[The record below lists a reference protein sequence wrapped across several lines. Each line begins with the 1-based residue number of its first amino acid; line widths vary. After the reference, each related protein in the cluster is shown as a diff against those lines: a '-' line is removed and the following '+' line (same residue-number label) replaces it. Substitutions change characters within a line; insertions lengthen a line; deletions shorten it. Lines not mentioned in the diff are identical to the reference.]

1 MSGPVTISTHR
12 NQIQH
17 ALEEVYDLANVKWS
31 ERADNKNT
39 HWQIPEHL
47 IELLTE
53 FWNKTVGNAASAIT
67 NLTTCIVCKVVEPS
81 VDCRYHREPREGMP
95 QPPDGPDNYFS
106 GRTISEKLVAPWL
119 RNKNFVTSRSGW
131 QTRTFER
138 LQPYTLD
145 YPEHIAHVKD
155 EFLRILDAVQS
166 GNDGI
171 AKNVLVY
178 LFFKQIEHRD
188 MQRIQLTIPS
198 ISNIETITTFFQ
210 AHFFAHYTQKGASR
224 LPVLAIHAIYTCV
237 MPESERYHGYSL
249 APLQSHEAADAR
261 TGAIG
266 DIEIFNDRANIFEAF
281 EIKHDMPVDKEIIR
295 TAYDKFRS
303 FPSLKRYY
311 ILITA
316 DSCGGYDEES
326 QAMIRRI
333 RDSHGAEVIVNGV
346 LPTMKY
352 FLRLLKNPA
361 SIFPAYVNLLEIDN
375 TITYEH
381 KQTWNDV
388 VIGQQEEI

>member
-17 ALEEVYDLANVKWS
+17 ALEEVYHLADVKWS
-31 ERADNKNT
+31 ERADDKNAY
-39 HWQIPEHL
+39 WQIPEHL

-53 FWNKTVGNAASAIT
+53 FWNKAVGNAASAIT
-67 NLTTCIVCKVVEPS
+67 NLTTCIVCKIVEPS

-95 QPPDGPDNYFS
+95 QPPTGPDNYFS

-119 RNKNFVTSRSGW
+119 RNKNFVTSRSGR

-155 EFLRILDAVQS
+155 EFLHILDEVQS
-166 GNDGI
+166 GNEET
-171 AKNVLVY
+171 AKDVLLY
-178 LFFKQIEHRD
+178 LFFKQFEHRD

-198 ISNIETITTFFQ
+198 ISNIETITTFFH

-224 LPVLAIHAIYTCV
+224 LPVLVIHAIYTCV

-249 APLQSHEAADAR
+249 TPLQSHKAADAR

-266 DIEIFNDRANIFEAF
+266 DIEIFDDHANIFEAF
-281 EIKHDMPVDKEIIR
+281 EIKHAIPVDKEIIR

-311 ILITA
+311 ILTTA
-316 DSCGGYDEES
+316 DSCGGQDVES

-346 LPTMKY
+346 VPTIKY

-361 SIFPAYVNLLEIDN
+361 SIFPAYVHLLEIDP

-381 KQTWNDV
+381 KQTWNDI
-388 VIGQQEEI
+388 VIGQQEEA

>member
-1 MSGPVTISTHR
+1 M
-12 NQIQH
+12 
-17 ALEEVYDLANVKWS
+17 LEEIYHLANVKWS
-31 ERADNKNT
+31 EQAEGEFIS
-39 HWQIPEHL
+39 WQLPEQL
-47 IELLTE
+47 VQLLTN
-53 FWNKTVGNAASAIT
+53 FWNNAIGNAVSAIT
-67 NLTTCIVCKVVEPS
+67 NLTTCLVCKGVEPS

-106 GRTISEKLVAPWL
+106 GRTISEKVVAPWL
-119 RNKNFVTSRSGW
+119 RSKNFVTSRSGW

-155 EFLRILDAVQS
+155 EFLHILDEVQS
-166 GNDGI
+166 GNDET
-171 AKNVLVY
+171 AKDALVY

-198 ISNIETITTFFQ
+198 ISNIETITAFFQ

-224 LPVLAIHAIYTCV
+224 LPVLAMHAIYTCV
-237 MPESERYHGYSL
+237 MPESERYHDYSL

-266 DIEIFNDRANIFEAF
+266 DIEIFDEQANIFEAF
-281 EIKHDMPVDKEIIR
+281 EIKHDISIDKEIIR

-311 ILITA
+311 ILTTA
-316 DSCGGYDEES
+316 DSCGGQDGDS
-326 QAMIRRI
+326 QAVIRRI

-346 LPTMKY
+346 VPTIKY

-361 SIFPAYVNLLEIDN
+361 SIFPAYVHLLEVDT

-388 VIGQQEEI
+388 VIGQQEGIETNQHL